1 MRRQYVSM
9 GNVGNMAQGETSLGE
24 QLRGM
29 SVWTI
34 SHSDFWEQCYKCY
47 TNEWLGR
54 FEANS
59 KMYIF

>member
-9 GNVGNMAQGETSLGE
+9 GNVGNIVQGETSLGE
-24 QLRGM
+24 QVRET

-34 SHSDFWEQCYKCY
+34 SHSDLWGQCYKYY
-47 TNEWLGR
+47 TNKWLGR
-54 FEANS
+54 FEENS